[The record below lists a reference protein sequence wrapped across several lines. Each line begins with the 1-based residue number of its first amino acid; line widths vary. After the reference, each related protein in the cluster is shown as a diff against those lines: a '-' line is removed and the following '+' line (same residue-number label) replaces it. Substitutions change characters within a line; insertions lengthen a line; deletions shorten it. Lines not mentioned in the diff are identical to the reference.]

1 MSHPKPTAV
10 LIEPKA
16 HRRLSLVNALR
27 DDLDLSPMSAFD
39 TALRHIR
46 MTRPDVVL
54 IGLGWRT
61 NPGLRL
67 ARQIK
72 TDAGNNARVLLIDW
86 PGRRP
91 DPLASGRH
99 HSPETQ
105 HRTGPLS
112 RTRSARLRSPSAN
125 AAVVRV
131 RDVEPT
137 RRLLARPDRVRL
149 VSIGFSSP

>member
-1 MSHPKPTAV
+1 MSASRPKAV

-16 HRRLSLVNALR
+16 HRRLSLVSVLK

-39 TALRHIR
+39 SALRHIR
-46 MTRPDVVL
+46 LTRPDVVL

-72 TDAGNNARVLLIDW
+72 TDAGNTARVLLIDW

-91 DPLASGRH
+91 DP
-99 HSPETQ
+99 SPADGIT
-105 HRTGPLS
+105 PPK
-112 RTRSARLRSPSAN
+112 PSA
-125 AAVVRV
+125 
-131 RDVEPT
+131 EQ
-137 RRLLARPDRVRL
+137 VRL
-149 VSIGFSSP
+149 AILELLG

>member
-91 DPLASGRH
+91 DP
-99 HSPETQ
+99 SPADGITPPKPSTEQ
-105 HRTGPLS
+105 V
-112 RTRSARLRSPSAN
+112 RSA
-125 AAVVRV
+125 VRA
-131 RDVEPT
+131 
-137 RRLLARPDRVRL
+137 LLA
-149 VSIGFSSP
+149 